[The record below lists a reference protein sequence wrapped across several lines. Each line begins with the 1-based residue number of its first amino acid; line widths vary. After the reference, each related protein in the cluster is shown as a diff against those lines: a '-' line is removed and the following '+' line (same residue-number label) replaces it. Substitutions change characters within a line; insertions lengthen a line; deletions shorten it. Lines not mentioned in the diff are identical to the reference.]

1 MERKTNLTLHLIQ
14 VLNKILRMNYLDN
27 LFFAILLTFG
37 AYYFVKNVKKIIRN
51 INLGQAINRSDNASE
66 RWKNM
71 AMIAL
76 GQSKM
81 VKRPVA
87 GILHIIVYLGFV
99 IINIEVLEI
108 IIDGLFG
115 THRVFSFLGIVYDL
129 LIGSFEILALLVLVA
144 VIVFLIRRNGIK
156 LKRFISSD
164 LKGWPKSDANY
175 ILYFEIVLMSL
186 FLLMN
191 AADFHLQN
199 ISGGFGH
206 YHQAGSFP
214 ISQYIA
220 PFFDGMNPTSV
231 AFFERIFWWI
241 HITGILIF
249 LNYLYFSKHLHILLA
264 FPNTYFADL
273 NPKGQLDNLAS
284 VTKEVRLMMDP
295 NADPYAT
302 PVIDETRG
310 GAELSEANAAP
321 TKFGASD
328 VQDLNWVQLLNAY
341 TCTECGRC
349 TSSCPA
355 NQTGK
360 KLSPRKIMMDT
371 RDRLEEVGKN
381 IDANKGVF
389 IPDNK
394 SLLNDYISSEE
405 LWACT
410 SCNACVEECPVNIS
424 PLSIIMD
431 MRRYLVMEQSAAPM
445 PLNAMMTNIENNGA
459 PWQYNQQ
466 DRLNWKNEN

>member
-1 MERKTNLTLHLIQ
+1 MMYIDN
-14 VLNKILRMNYLDN
+14 ILFAIILVVGIG
-27 LFFAILLTFG
+27 FFA
-37 AYYFVKNVKKIIRN
+37 KNVKKLKRN
-51 INLGQAINRSDNASE
+51 INLGHNVNRNDNPSA

-87 GILHIIVYLGFV
+87 GFLHIIVYAGFI

-115 THRVFSFLGIVYDL
+115 THRIFSFLGGFYGF
-129 LIGSFEILALLVLVA
+129 LISSFEVLAILVLVA
-144 VIVFLIRRNGIK
+144 VIIFWIRRNIIR
-156 LKRFISSD
+156 LKRFASSD
-164 LKGWPKSDANY
+164 LKGAPKKDADI
-175 ILYFEIVLMSL
+175 ILYFEMVLMSL
-186 FLLMN
+186 FLIMN
-191 AADFHLQN
+191 ATDLHFQAMN
-199 ISGGFGH
+199 SGNL
-206 YHQAGSFP
+206 
-214 ISQYIA
+214 ISQYI
-220 PFFDGMNPTSV
+220 NPWFLSLDLVQVEIIEKV
-231 AFFERIFWWI
+231 AWWL

-249 LNYLYFSKHLHILLA
+249 LNYLYYSKHLHILLA

-273 NPKGQLDNLAS
+273 NPKGKFDNLES
-284 VTKEVRLMMDP
+284 VTKEVKLMMDP
-295 NADPYAT
+295 NVDPFAAQ
-302 PVIDETRG
+302 PVDE
-310 GAELSEANAAP
+310 NAVP
-321 TKFGASD
+321 SKFGASD

-371 RDRLEEVGKN
+371 RDRMEEVGRN
-381 IDANKGVF
+381 IDTNKGIFV
-389 IPDNK
+389 PDNK
-394 SLLNDYISSEE
+394 SLLNDYITAEE

-431 MRRYLVMEQSAAPM
+431 MRRYLVMEQSAAPQS
-445 PLNAMMTNIENNGA
+445 LNAMMTNIENNGA

-466 DRLNWKNEN
+466 DRLNWKNE

>member
-1 MERKTNLTLHLIQ
+1 MS
-14 VLNKILRMNYLDN
+14 YLDN
-27 LFFAILLTFG
+27 ILFAIVLIIGFG
-37 AYYFVKNVKKIIRN
+37 YFFNNIKKIIRN
-51 INLGQAINRSDNASE
+51 INLGIDVDRKDNPSS

-81 VKRPVA
+81 VKRPIA
-87 GILHIIVYLGFV
+87 GALHIVVYLGFI
-99 IINIEVLEI
+99 IINIELVEI

-115 THRVFSFLGIVYDL
+115 THRIFAFLGTAYNV
-129 LIGSFEILALLVLVA
+129 LIGSFEILAFLVLVA
-144 VIVFLIRRNGIK
+144 VTVFWIRRNIVR
-156 LKRFISSD
+156 LKRFMNPEM
-164 LKGWPKSDANY
+164 KGFPKSDANY
-175 ILYFEIVLMSL
+175 ILYFEMVLMTL

-191 AADFHLQN
+191 ASDLHLQN
-199 ISGGFGH
+199 VPGGFSH
-206 YHQAGSFP
+206 FIQAGSFP
-214 ISQYIA
+214 ISQFIE
-220 PFFDGMNPTSV
+220 PLFNGMSNEFVMLLT
-231 AFFERIFWWI
+231 EIFWWL
-241 HITGILIF
+241 HIVGILVF
-249 LNYLYFSKHLHILLA
+249 MNYLYFSKHLHILLA
-264 FPNTYFADL
+264 FPNTYFANL
-273 NPKGQLDNLAS
+273 KPLGQFDNLEA
-284 VTKEVRLMMDP
+284 VTTEVKMMMDP
-295 NADPYAT
+295 NADPFA
-302 PVIDETRG
+302 
-310 GAELSEANAAP
+310 AAP
-321 TKFGASD
+321 APVEGELPAKFGASD
-328 VQDLNWVQLLNAY
+328 IQDLNWVQLLNAY

-371 RDRLEEVGKN
+371 RDRMEEVGKN

-394 SLLNDYISSEE
+394 TLLNDYITPEE

-459 PWQYNQQ
+459 PWQFNQQ
-466 DRLNWKNEN
+466 DRLNWKNED